1 MKRFVA
7 AICALAFVPLLWAA
21 PATADT
27 ARIMVPASAGGG
39 WDGTARQTIL
49 ALQQSGLFKDG
60 TQFTNKG
67 GAGGTIGLAEFVR
80 TGKGDDNALLFTG
93 AIMVSSIITSKSPVS
108 LDVTTPL
115 ARLTNEYDA
124 IAVPVSSE
132 IRTPGDLV
140 DALRRNPGAVAVGGG
155 SLGGVDHVTLALI
168 AREAGVPAAKLNYI
182 PFPGGGDV
190 VTAVAGGKVKA
201 AISGASELK
210 PLADAGRLRII
221 AVTSPERLKGIDAPT
236 LKEAGIDVAIGNWR
250 GVVGAPGMSD
260 KARTVWL
267 DRFDK
272 LSTGDVWKQT
282 LERQGWEDAFLSGDA
297 FVTFLSDEKTRWR
310 AILKD
315 VGLAD

>member
-7 AICALAFVPLLWAA
+7 ALYALAIVPFLWAI
-21 PATADT
+21 PAKADT

-39 WDGTARQTIL
+39 WDGTARQTIS

-60 TQFTNKG
+60 AQFTNKG

-80 TGKGDDNALLFTG
+80 TGKGDDNALMFMG
-93 AIMVSSIITSKSPVS
+93 AIMVSSIITSKSPVW
-108 LDVTTPL
+108 LDGTVPL

-124 IAVPVSSE
+124 IAVPASSE
-132 IRTPGDLV
+132 IRTPADLIA
-140 DALRRNPGAVAVGGG
+140 ALRKNPGAVAIGGG
-155 SLGGVDHVTLALI
+155 SLGGVDHVALALI
-168 AREAGVPAAKLNYI
+168 AREAGVAAGKLNYI

-201 AISGASELK
+201 AISGASEVK

-221 AVTSPERLKGIDAPT
+221 AVTGPQRLRNIDAPT
-236 LKEAGIDVAIGNWR
+236 LREAGIDVVIGNWR
-250 GVVGAPGMSD
+250 GVVGSPGMSE

-267 DRFDK
+267 ERFDK
-272 LSTGDVWKQT
+272 LAAGEVWKQT
-282 LERQGWEDAFLSGDA
+282 LERQGWEDAYLSGDA
-297 FVTFLSDEKTRWR
+297 FVTFLSAEKSKWKT
-310 AILKD
+310 ILKD

>member
-7 AICALAFVPLLWAA
+7 AICALAFVPFLWAA

-80 TGKGDDNALLFTG
+80 TGKGDDNALLFT
-93 AIMVSSIITSKSPVS
+93 SIITSKSPVS

-132 IRTPGDLV
+132 IRTPADLV

>member
-1 MKRFVA
+1 MKRFLAV
-7 AICALAFVPLLWAA
+7 ICAVALVPFLCAA
-21 PATADT
+21 PAMADA

-60 TQFTNKG
+60 AQFTNKG

-115 ARLTNEYDA
+115 ARLTYEYDA
-124 IAVPVSSE
+124 IAVPVASE
-132 IRTPGDLV
+132 IKTPADLV
-140 DALRRNPGAVAVGGG
+140 DAIRKNPGAVAVGGG
-155 SLGGVDHVTLALI
+155 SLGGVDHVALALI
-168 AREAGVPAAKLNYI
+168 AREAGVSANKLNYI
-182 PFPGGGDV
+182 PFPGGGDI
-190 VTAVAGGKVKA
+190 VTAVAGGKVRA

-210 PLADAGRLRII
+210 PMADAGRLRII
-221 AVTSPERLKGIDAPT
+221 AVTGPERLQGIDAPT
-236 LKEAGIDVAIGNWR
+236 LKEAGVDVVIGNWR
-250 GVVGAPGMSD
+250 GVVGAQGMSAD
-260 KARTVWL
+260 ARQIWL
-267 DRFDK
+267 ARFDQ
-272 LSTGDVWKQT
+272 LSVSDTWKQT
-282 LERQGWEDAFLSGDA
+282 LERQGWEDAYLSGDA
-297 FVTFLSDEKTRWR
+297 FATFLESEKSKWK

>member
-1 MKRFVA
+1 MKRFA
-7 AICALAFVPLLWAA
+7 AVLCAMAIVTFLWSL
-21 PATADT
+21 PAKADT

-67 GAGGTIGLAEFVR
+67 GAGGTIGLAEFIR
-80 TGKGDDNALLFTG
+80 TGKGDDNALMFMG

-108 LDVTTPL
+108 LDGTIPL

-124 IAVPVSSE
+124 VAVPMSSE
-132 IRTPGDLV
+132 IRTPADLV
-140 DALRRNPGAVAVGGG
+140 EALRKNPGALAVGGG
-155 SLGGVDHVTLALI
+155 SLGGVDHVALALI
-168 AREAGVPAAKLNYI
+168 AREAGVAAGKLNYI

-221 AVTSPERLKGIDAPT
+221 AVTGPERLKGIDAPT
-236 LKEAGIDVAIGNWR
+236 LKEAGIDVVIGNWR
-250 GVVGAPGMSD
+250 GVVGSPGMSE
-260 KARTVWL
+260 AAHAAWL
-267 DRFDK
+267 ERFDK
-272 LSTGDVWKQT
+272 LAAGEVWKQT
-282 LERQGWEDAFLSGDA
+282 LERQGWEDAYLSGDA
-297 FVTFLSDEKTRWR
+297 FVAFLTAEKSRWK